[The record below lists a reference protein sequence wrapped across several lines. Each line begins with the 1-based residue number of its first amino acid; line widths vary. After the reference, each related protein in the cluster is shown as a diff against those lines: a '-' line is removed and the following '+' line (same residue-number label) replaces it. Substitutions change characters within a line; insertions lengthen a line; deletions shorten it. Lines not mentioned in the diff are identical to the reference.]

1 MSHRPFLINNELHY
15 MNQADL
21 TLQKAL
27 DDVCEDTPTVV
38 EILGTHKLFS
48 KKRRSVKIRFLRY
61 ETIRKSTHI
70 SLDNRKDVLHE
81 LQYPSKIAAL
91 YVLNSFLKIKLFYP
105 ILWRWYFY
113 VRQYKQEQLYPII
126 AEGKKKLPQIGYYL
140 NTTSIASMR
149 DTVKTMTR
157 EEVEHTQSELQS
169 GNKE

>member
-1 MSHRPFLINNELHY
+1 MSHRPFLVNNELHY
-15 MNQADL
+15 ESSRFNI
-21 TLQKAL
+21 TKAL

-70 SLDNRKDVLHE
+70 SLDNQKKMFYMNF
-81 LQYPSKIAAL
+81 QYPSKIAAL

-126 AEGKKKLPQIGYYL
+126 AEGAKK
-140 NTTSIASMR
+140 NFR
-149 DTVKTMTR
+149 R
-157 EEVEHTQSELQS
+157 
-169 GNKE
+169 